1 VTAVPAPPNAQL
13 VVQVENSQ
21 FARPQSGLAG
31 AAIVYEYVAEGGI
44 SRFSAIYSAPPAS
57 VVGPV
62 RSARLATIE
71 LLRLYGA
78 VLMYSGGS
86 HYINGLLSQS
96 GLPHYDETAA
106 GGDLFRIGSRAPP
119 HNLYTD
125 GAHMRELLGK
135 ARAPSITYSFPV
147 ISATPAGGRLTGSF
161 RVPVSTFERPSWKWD
176 QTLRAWTRTEPDT
189 GPILDAVTG
198 QPLQAATVIVQ
209 QVQITTSAQ
218 VVDVNGVHGVDHKL
232 TGTGAAQVFVTGR
245 EYDATWTQPAAGAP
259 EFTLADGRPAPM
271 APGLLW
277 IELVAT
283 GSPAVVTG

>member
-1 VTAVPAPPNAQL
+1 M
-13 VVQVENSQ
+13 VQVENSQ
-21 FARPQSGLAG
+21 FARPQSGLAQ

-44 SRFSAIYSAPPAS
+44 SRFSAIYAVPPSS

-86 HYINGLLSQS
+86 HYINGLLSSS

-106 GGDLFRIGSRAPP
+106 GGDLFRINSRSAP

-125 GAHMRELLGK
+125 GAHIRELLSK
-135 ARAPSITYSFPV
+135 ARAPSIGYSFPV
-147 ISATPAGGRLTGSF
+147 ISATLPGGKLTSAF
-161 RVPVSTFERPSWKWD
+161 RVPVSAFERPSWKWD
-176 QTLRAWTRTEPDT
+176 QTLRAWLRTEPDS
-189 GPILDAVTG
+189 GPFLDGVTG

-232 TGTGAAQVFVTGR
+232 TGTGKAQVFVIGR
-245 EYDATWTQPAAGAP
+245 EYDATWTQPASGP
-259 EFTLADGRPAPM
+259 PRFTLADGRPAPV

-283 GSPAVVTG
+283 GSPAIATP

>member
-1 VTAVPAPPNAQL
+1 M
-13 VVQVENSQ
+13 VQVENSQ
-21 FARPQSGLAG
+21 FARPQSGLAQ

-44 SRFSAIYSAPPAS
+44 SRFSAIYPTPPS
-57 VVGPV
+57 GVVGPV

-78 VLMYSGGS
+78 VLLFSGGS

-96 GLPHYDETAA
+96 GLPHYDETSAA
-106 GGDLFRIGSRAPP
+106 GDLFRISSRSAP

-125 GAHMRELLGK
+125 GAHMRALLSK
-135 ARAPSITYSFPV
+135 AMARSIGYSFPV
-147 ISATPAGGRLTGSF
+147 ISATRAGGNLTSSF
-161 RVPVSTFERPSWKWD
+161 RVPVSAFERPSWKWD
-176 QTLRAWTRTEPDT
+176 QLLRAWTRTEPDT
-189 GPILDAVTG
+189 GPFLDAVTG

-232 TGTGAAQVFVTGR
+232 TGAGKAQVFVSGR
-245 EYDATWTQPAAGAP
+245 EYDATWTQPATGP
-259 EFTLADGRPAPM
+259 PQFTLADGRPAPM

-283 GSPAVVTG
+283 GSPAVATR